1 MDIAKYIGLFLNKYQ
16 YCYLPN
22 LGNFEVKKVSQ
33 STDEQGETKAA
44 YNVKFTFANGS
55 IDDAL
60 ANFIATNERISI
72 ANAANGIRE
81 FCTNTK
87 HQIKEGHEVVIPGFG
102 KFLERN
108 GQPAFIAEQNVQV
121 QTPVIPYFKQGAEP
135 YVARQTEASI
145 SSIHETTKLKEP
157 KSDDEI
163 VIKPAKVNW
172 SKVVLVFGI
181 GIVLLGL
188 IISAV
193 WFLNNSKSELEES
206 TTQETI
212 IEQPEEATPPAV
224 IDSNTSI
231 TDSNNAVT
239 NNDTNTTTTTVAA
252 PVASDGTYK
261 IAVRQYSDKA
271 QAVKKVN
278 QLTSFGNKAEL
289 YEKSATEFYVII
301 PVSNTVDRTK
311 GVDSLKRFFNPGG
324 KVFIVE

>member
-72 ANAANGIRE
+72 ANAANAIRE

-87 HQIKEGHEVVIPGFG
+87 TQIKEGQEIVIPGFG

-108 GQPAFIAEQNVQV
+108 GQPVFIAEQNVQV

-172 SKVVLVFGI
+172 SKVVLVFGV

-206 TTQETI
+206 TTQEAI

-224 IDSNTSI
+224 IDSATTTI
-231 TDSNNAVT
+231 
-239 NNDTNTTTTTVAA
+239 DTNATTIVTTDTTASTRGSTPVVA
-252 PVASDGTYK
+252 DGTYK
-261 IAVRQYSDKA
+261 VAVRQYSDKA
-271 QAVKKVN
+271 QAAKKVS

-301 PVSNTVDRTK
+301 PMSNAVDRTK

-324 KVFIVE
+324 KVFVVE